1 MNNYEELHKRNGMNN
16 GRRRCFCSVRVLV
29 AALSMLGTAIMYITR
44 VNLNIAIL
52 AMVNTNQLTD
62 PLAVA
67 LTTPINS
74 TQSFDPLLMSV
85 GANSTDMIDNKIN
98 HRFDWSPP
106 EVGIILGSFFYG
118 YTVTQVIGG
127 RLSESYVSPTKL
139 IFIALSSSGVIN
151 LATPFLAR
159 ISLTV
164 FVISRIVLG
173 AAQGLVYPAFYC
185 LFSKWIPDNE
195 RSTFIPW
202 LDGGITIGTILI
214 SASSGQIIVIF
225 SKLGGWPVV
234 FYFSGFLALV
244 WSLFWLTLVTSEPED
259 HPLISSNELE
269 LIVTSRQNEADFQS
283 FEPNWKAILTSSVFY
298 AVLASKICYGIV
310 FDFVTLKIPAYLQDV
325 IQMPVDEN
333 GLALA
338 LIMTGYMLTLLAC
351 GPVADGLLSYG
362 TMSKCQVRKLFQ
374 FLSGAIMSSTLLLV
388 PFVGSNKYLN
398 VLLLTLC
405 MFGYGFTSGGDV
417 PIVADIG
424 GPLSG
429 TVFALMNTLCSI
441 SGFAVPYV
449 VGVVI
454 ESMPSSFILWSSLI
468 NTCAILVILGTI
480 WFMFFASC
488 KPQSSWSKQQNSN
501 IIANKPLIE
510 VNDEEMGSFTDG
522 NDDDKRLHS
531 NTDYKTFPI

>member
-85 GANSTDMIDNKIN
+85 DANSTDMINNNIN

-195 RSTFIPW
+195 RS
-202 LDGGITIGTILI
+202 
-214 SASSGQIIVIF
+214 
-225 SKLGGWPVV
+225 
-234 FYFSGFLALV
+234 FLALV